1 MSQQYEKL
9 TSTESYFVVILLVL
23 YVLAILLGLLTWGE
37 APCVLAIDGS
47 QCDFGEYI
55 KRLLPFYGF
64 TFAINFAII
73 LSAYYLNKLSKK
85 SILIFR
91 ALLVPPLLLI
101 FYYFNQFGSDL
112 LKALTL

>member
-1 MSQQYEKL
+1 MTLQYEKL
-9 TSTESYFVVILLVL
+9 SSTESYFVVVLLVL
-23 YVLAILLGLLTWGE
+23 YVLSILLGLAAWGE
-37 APCVLAIDGS
+37 APCVLDFDGK
-47 QCDFGEYI
+47 CGMGEYV

-64 TFAINFAII
+64 SFAINFAIV

-91 ALLVPPLLLI
+91 ALIVPPLLLI
-101 FYYFNQFGSDL
+101 FYYFYHFGDDL

>member
-1 MSQQYEKL
+1 VSQQYENL
-9 TSTESYFVVILLVL
+9 SSNESYFVVILLVL
-23 YVLAILLGLLTWGE
+23 YVLTILLGLLTWGE
-37 APCVLAIDGS
+37 APCVLDVDGA
-47 QCDFGEYI
+47 CGFGEYF

-64 TFAINFAII
+64 TFALNFAIV

-91 ALLVPPLLLI
+91 ALTVPPLLLI
-101 FYYFNQFGSDL
+101 FYYCYHFGNDL

>member
-9 TSTESYFVVILLVL
+9 SSTEGNFVVVLLVL
-23 YVLAILLGLLTWGE
+23 YGFAILLGLLTWGE
-37 APCVLAIDGS
+37 APCVLDMDGT
-47 QCDFGEYI
+47 CGFGEYF

-64 TFAINFAII
+64 TFALNFAIV
-73 LSAYYLNKLSKK
+73 LSAYYLNKLSEK

-91 ALLVPPLLLI
+91 ALILPPLLLI
-101 FYYFNQFGSDL
+101 FYYAYHFGGDL